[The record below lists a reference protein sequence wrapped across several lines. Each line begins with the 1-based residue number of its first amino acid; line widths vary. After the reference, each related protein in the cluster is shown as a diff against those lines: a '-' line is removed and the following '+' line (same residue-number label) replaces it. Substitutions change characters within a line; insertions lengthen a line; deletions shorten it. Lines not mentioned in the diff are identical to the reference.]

1 MSTPNHQATI
11 LELLGKYFKKTLQP
25 HQYQPILTDLRRCHP
40 ELLRDC
46 LVEAVEATDKD
57 PAAPP
62 EEPSRAALMRIYN
75 RKTKEMA
82 AMFPFLMATEGALRG
97 QLACEMYRIFGT
109 DQWWLPYCAALNS
122 GKEFKDVTDINGVP
136 VPGSKF
142 SNSVGKIIMSINAK
156 DGKNAATITC
166 GLEFLSEATF
176 GQLRYLGEHS
186 WAQIMQVFR
195 GKKGDIPQI
204 VKQDFINLTKE
215 ILDMRNDL
223 YHHRPISNQ
232 QKCVEACERLLDH
245 FDHHLGAFDHAIS
258 QAVYVR
264 PEFKVDRK
272 PRHDIIV
279 AV

>member
-1 MSTPNHQATI
+1 MPNPNHQVTV
-11 LELLGKYFKKTLQP
+11 LELLGRYFKKTLQP
-25 HQYQPILTDLRRCHP
+25 NQYQPILTDMRRCHP
-40 ELLRDC
+40 ELLKDS
-46 LVEAVEATDKD
+46 LVEAVEASNNLAF
-57 PAAPP
+57 PL
-62 EEPSRAALMRIYN
+62 EEPSREAIMRIYN

-82 AMFPFLMATEGALRG
+82 AMFPFLMAIEGALRG

-109 DQWWLPYCAALNS
+109 DQWWLPYCTALNA
-122 GKEFKDVTDINGVP
+122 GKQFKDVTYINGIP

-142 SNSVGKIIMSINAK
+142 SNTVGKIIMSINGK
-156 DGKNAATITC
+156 EGKNATTITC

-176 GQLRYLGEHS
+176 GQIRYLGEHS
-186 WAQIMQVFR
+186 WAQIMHIFR
-195 GKKGDIPQI
+195 GTKGDTHQI

-245 FDHHLGAFDHAIS
+245 FDNHLGAFDYAIS

-264 PEFKVDRK
+264 PVFKINRK
-272 PRHDIIV
+272 PRHDIIIT
-279 AV
+279 A